1 MNGRWQNKKWD
12 SIEHFENVQKTWVKA
27 GIILLIVGAVLGFIL
42 GIFIILAAGIAAGMS
57 K

>member
-1 MNGRWQNKKWD
+1 MNGHGKIKNGD

-27 GIILLIVGAVLGFIL
+27 GVILLIVGAVLGFIL